1 MQSEETGDTGH
12 AQPAEARSVLEQ
24 QQEEKNLRRLQL
36 MMNMVMSVIAQDS
49 TLTYEAASKMIA
61 DSRRAALAMFPDKEL
76 AYELIYQPRLQRLMR
91 DRFRLQ

>member
-1 MQSEETGDTGH
+1 MQSEETRVTGQ

-36 MMNMVMSVIAQDS
+36 MINMVMSVIAQDL
-49 TLTYEAASKMIA
+49 TLTYEAALEMIA
-61 DSRRAALAMFPDKEL
+61 DSRRAALAMFPEKEL
-76 AYELIYQPRLQRLMR
+76 AYDLIYQPKLQRLMR